1 MPCHILQVLAKDGS
15 TVERGDGLL
24 VIESM
29 KTEIRI
35 NAEAPGIVRMQVG
48 QGAKISEGVV
58 MCEVLVPETDE
69 GAEGSDSTE

>member
-15 TVERGDGLL
+15 TVKRGDGLL

-35 NAEAPGIVRMQVG
+35 NAEAAGVVRMQVE

-58 MCEVLVPETDE
+58 MCEVLVPDEE
-69 GAEGSDSTE
+69 GAEGSGSGE